1 MQQEPVLLMPEM
13 EGVVLFYELR
23 CSMQLEPVPQMP
35 GMKGV
40 VLFYE
45 LRCYM
50 QLVIESNGQYKIE
63 SRGIL

>member
-1 MQQEPVLLMPEM
+1 MLPMPGL
-13 EGVVLFYELR
+13 EGAVVFYELR
-23 CSMQLEPVPQMP
+23 CYMQLEPVPQMP
-35 GMKGV
+35 EMEGA